1 MKMHYYFFLEVN
13 TGPHSCIWWL
23 KYNCEAPGEG
33 PLRGGGL
40 WGPGGGASER
50 PPGGLQLPSA
60 GTDDDDDD
68 DDDDDSL

>member
-33 PLRGGGL
+33 PLRGGGFEAPGE
-40 WGPGGGASER
+40 GPLRGHRGASN
-50 PPGGLQLPSA
+50 
-60 GTDDDDDD
+60 
-68 DDDDDSL
+68 SLAPALMTTMTMMMMMIV